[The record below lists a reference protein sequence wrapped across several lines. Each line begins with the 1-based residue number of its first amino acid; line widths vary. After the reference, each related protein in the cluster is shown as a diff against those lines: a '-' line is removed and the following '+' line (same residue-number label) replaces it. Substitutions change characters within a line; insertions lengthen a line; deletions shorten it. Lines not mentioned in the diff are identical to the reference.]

1 LLLPYPTQA
10 HFAPPVSMFRP
21 VKLLTG
27 LLACC
32 LFILTCILISAPSS
46 ESNPSYTHSS
56 CAPAPFSSRPDPSQP
71 PLELA
76 DLPQNGRIIPIK
88 ASRQVQGS
96 LPPTPQVLSP
106 LTRSTSA
113 TDNALGGS
121 GSTASTTTTTTDEP
135 RYLMYI
141 PYAGVTNQLISIWHG
156 SMIAKALNR
165 TLLIPNLS
173 PNVHVESDD
182 QGQEPAATKWSE
194 FFDLEHYSRMTG
206 LKIEELDSYLA
217 RRGIVERASS
227 SAAAAGEVTAKA
239 AQKRKHSD
247 EESAPGGARAG
258 GQQKKRLR
266 KRWIQLDSAIQQGHP
281 ITTPLSSSS
290 ASFSVDATSMD
301 PSLSTVTRKGMKSIK
316 FPAVQQCFSEAGY
329 GADRRIDMTGRRFM
343 QRYNIGSTLIPT
355 PYLDPERDNS
365 SIWARWRMDKVIE
378 RYQQPE
384 HEQQEILCLGHV
396 YRLLPGGQNRA
407 WVEFGQHFQYTEQVH
422 TFVDEILET
431 LLPKPENDIQAEPL
445 VNDSQDD
452 TSLLNNGDPSTQ
464 TTPPSPPPPR
474 AFVGVH
480 LRRGDFQ
487 RHCLGITSPADPNG
501 WNRCYPSTEHVISL
515 LDRYNPSRDQLAQQ
529 QEQQSVLT
537 SDVHPHRP
545 RHTHATVSVAT
556 AAAAL
561 LKRQDLIPIH
571 NHDSQD
577 PKLPVLVLTNERDPD
592 ELAKADAQNWIRVDH
607 QGLGTLNRFGRYGPI
622 LIDGALL
629 ARARLLVG
637 VEYSTY
643 FQTASRRAETWY
655 GGQAIFVT

>member
-1 LLLPYPTQA
+1 ML
-10 HFAPPVSMFRP
+10 RP

-46 ESNPSYTHSS
+46 QSNPYTHSS
-56 CAPAPFSSRPDPSQP
+56 CAPAPYSSPPDLLPQLQP
-71 PLELA
+71 DLLA
-76 DLPQNGRIIPIK
+76 DIPSHARIIPVK
-88 ASRQVQGS
+88 ATRQVQGS
-96 LPPTPQVLSP
+96 LPQTSQVHSP
-106 LTRSTSA
+106 PSHSTSA
-113 TDNALGGS
+113 TDGDSPGRS
-121 GSTASTTTTTTDEP
+121 GSTVSTTATDEP

-173 PNVHVESDD
+173 PNVHVESED
-182 QGQEPAATKWSE
+182 QGQEPTATKWSE

-206 LKIEELDSYLA
+206 LKIEELDSFLA
-217 RRGIVERASS
+217 RRGIVEGAST
-227 SAAAAGEVTAKA
+227 SAVAAGR
-239 AQKRKHSD
+239 AQMRKRSD
-247 EESAPGGARAG
+247 ERAAPGGAGGAGGAG

-266 KRWIQLDSAIQQGHP
+266 KRWIQLELPIQQGHP
-281 ITTPLSSSS
+281 ISTPLSSSS
-290 ASFSVDATSMD
+290 SGDASSKAPLLTRNGKKSV
-301 PSLSTVTRKGMKSIK
+301 K

-329 GADRRIDMTGRRFM
+329 GTDRRIDMTGRRFM

-378 RYQQPE
+378 RYLQPE

-407 WVEFGQHFQYTEQVH
+407 WVEFGQHFHYTEQVH

-431 LLPKPENDIQAEPL
+431 LLPKPENDLQAGPLDNNNNDEENGL
-445 VNDSQDD
+445 VNHV
-452 TSLLNNGDPSTQ
+452 DPSTR
-464 TTPPSPPPPR
+464 TTPSPPPPR

-501 WNRCYPSTEHVISL
+501 WNRCYPSTEHIISL
-515 LDRYNPSRDQLAQQ
+515 LDRYNPSRDQLAQL
-529 QEQQSVLT
+529 QEQQAILA

-545 RHTHATVSVAT
+545 RHTHAT
-556 AAAAL
+556 AAAL
-561 LKRQDLIPIH
+561 YKRQDPVQSTS
-571 NHDSQD
+571 DTKDQ
-577 PKLPVLVLTNERDPD
+577 KLPVLVLTNERDPD

-607 QGLGTLNRFGRYGPI
+607 QRLGTLDRFGRYGPI

-629 ARARLLVG
+629 ARARLLIG

-655 GGQAIFVT
+655 QGQAIFVT

>member
-1 LLLPYPTQA
+1 ML
-10 HFAPPVSMFRP
+10 RP

-32 LFILTCILISAPSS
+32 LFFLTCILISAPSS
-46 ESNPSYTHSS
+46 ESNPYTHSS
-56 CAPAPFSSRPDPSQP
+56 CPPAFSSQP
-71 PLELA
+71 EYSHPKL
-76 DLPQNGRIIPIK
+76 DLVDNPNSGRIIPPK
-88 ASRQVQGS
+88 AVRQVQGS
-96 LPPTPQVLSP
+96 LPKPSQTPPPSP
-106 LTRSTSA
+106 VHSASA
-113 TDNALGGS
+113 TDSILDGS
-121 GSTASTTTTTTDEP
+121 GPVSTKDEP

-173 PNVHVESDD
+173 PNVHVESED
-182 QGQEPAATKWSE
+182 QDQEPTATKWSE
-194 FFDLEHYSRMTG
+194 FFDLEHYSKMTG
-206 LKIEELDSYLA
+206 LKIEELDSFLA
-217 RRGIVERASS
+217 RRGIVEKTNAEGTSAVAAS
-227 SAAAAGEVTAKA
+227 AR
-239 AQKRKHSD
+239 KRKRSD
-247 EESAPGGARAG
+247 EGAAPGAASGAGAGAGARG
-258 GQQKKRLR
+258 LQKKRLR
-266 KRWIQLDSAIQQGHP
+266 KRWIQLDSPIQQGHP
-281 ITTPLSSSS
+281 ISTPLSSSS
-290 ASFSVDATSMD
+290 SAEASS
-301 PSLSTVTRKGMKSIK
+301 TRKVMKSVQ

-329 GADRRIDMTGRRFM
+329 GTERRIDMTGRRFM

-407 WVEFGQHFQYTEQVH
+407 WVEFGQHFHYTEQVH

-431 LLPKPENDIQAEPL
+431 LLPKPEDDIKAEPL
-445 VNDSQDD
+445 DNKEDHAVVN
-452 TSLLNNGDPSTQ
+452 NVDPSAR
-464 TTPPSPPPPR
+464 TTPPR
-474 AFVGVH
+474 TFVGVH

-501 WNRCYPSTEHVISL
+501 WNRCYPSTEHIITL

-529 QEQQSVLT
+529 QEQQSVLA
-537 SDVHPHRP
+537 SDVHPLRP
-545 RHTHATVSVAT
+545 RHTHPAAVAS
-556 AAAAL
+556 L
-561 LKRQDLIPIH
+561 YKRQGPIQSSSRTG
-571 NHDSQD
+571 DQ
-577 PKLPVLVLTNERDPD
+577 KLPVLVLTNERDPD

-607 QGLGTLNRFGRYGPI
+607 QTLGTFDRFGRYGPI